1 MPRDSKEEDLIS
13 MVYKLVLESG
23 DGGILQSELWKKLNL
38 TSRDGSRIATR
49 LEKRKLIQRKKVLE
63 EGRWT
68 YRLKPLVIPLSIE
81 SIADAPCI
89 TCPFYYKC
97 YEDGSV
103 SPRTCTKIERWVVTE
118 YQRAANI
125 SNVSVGEIHEA

>member
-23 DGGILQSELWKKLNL
+23 DKGILQSELWKKLNL

-49 LEKRKLIQRKKVLE
+49 LEKRKLIQREKVLE
-63 EGRWT
+63 DGRWT

-89 TCPFYYKC
+89 TCPVYYKC
-97 YEDGSV
+97 SEDSEV
-103 SPRTCTKIERWVVTE
+103 SPKTCAKLERWVITE
-118 YQRAANI
+118 YQRAKSEGEAN
-125 SNVSVGEIHEA
+125 EA

>member
-23 DGGILQSELWKKLNL
+23 DDGILQSELWKKLNL

-49 LEKRKLIQRKKVLE
+49 LEKRKLIRREKVLE
-63 EGRWT
+63 DGRWT

-89 TCPFYYKC
+89 TCPLYYKC
-97 YEDGSV
+97 YEDGAV

-118 YQRAANI
+118 YHRSI
-125 SNVSVGEIHEA
+125 SVTAGEVNEAG